1 MRLNSHA
8 ATIATDNLVVG
19 NQKGLPTALIP
30 FNSASLI
37 LSMVVLV
44 LSGWLL
50 FFRLGHYPLWCDEAD
65 TALFARGIA
74 RTGDTSALI
83 DHNLYAF
90 RNGSCLKNLH
100 GRYQPPLPYYLAAP
114 FVGTDGTSSFWP
126 RLPFAVCGLL
136 CVALMLFWMSQ
147 SRLTNITRHT
157 FAIGLLC
164 NVSFFLFCRQCR
176 YYSLGI
182 LLSLAIVYLY
192 LNWNKRLSGILC
204 LMLVSVLLLWTQYLY
219 YAALYAAI
227 ACDYLLFERHKQKW
241 SLGRCLLLLGP
252 QLLIAL
258 ATLWIY
264 NPFGA
269 EAAAHDPGEN
279 FILDKFQL
287 LWWNFRDLNNCEF
300 CAGIVVL
307 MAPIVYYWTRNIRLL
322 RGMAAVI
329 CYVVVVTIF
338 SPQSVKLTTLAQAD
352 VRYLAPLIPLLIGL
366 SALVIVPLARNKWFV
381 AFPFMILIFGTNVLN
396 YPFSSH
402 LWCSRPVEFIE
413 ELWYPRITSIDEA
426 VDWINDHVGNG
437 QSIWVLPQSKEPPLM
452 YHAPHAT
459 YAWHLDRPR
468 TEQFAALPLV
478 HFVDLIPP
486 DYIIVFGP
494 FRARIEQ
501 ELEKN
506 SNPEMIYKIDTII
519 NVYWDEKV
527 RPEIFWHSFL
537 PIENFDRD
545 LRAVYVYRRVKY

>member
-147 SRLTNITRHT
+147 SRLTKIARY
-157 FAIGLLC
+157 ALSIGLLC

-192 LNWNKRLSGILC
+192 LNLNKRLSGILW

-227 ACDYLLFERHKQKW
+227 ACDYLLFERHERKW
-241 SLGRCLLLLGP
+241 SLNRCLVLLGP
-252 QLLIAL
+252 QLLIGL

-269 EAAAHDPGEN
+269 EVAAHDPGEN
-279 FILDKFQL
+279 FILDKLEL

-307 MAPIVYYWTRNIRLL
+307 IAPIVYYWTRNIWLL

-329 CYVVVVTIF
+329 CYVAVVTIF

-366 SALVIVPLARNKWFV
+366 SALIIVLLTRNKWFL
-381 AFPFMILIFGTNVLN
+381 ALPLMILIFGTNVLN